1 MADRITASQ
10 KSSVLTPGTYEDVT
24 FWQNELCRFDYM
36 RDLEVGN
43 DLGLFGWAQ
52 CTQGA
57 SQVTQWVKNLPAVK
71 EMQETWVR
79 SLAQEDPHGGGHGNP
94 LQYLCLENPMGRGAW
109 RAAVYGVAK
118 TQRLK

>member
-24 FWQNELCRFDYM
+24 FWQNELCRFDYLK
-36 RDLEVGN
+36 DLEVGN
-43 DLGLFGWAQ
+43 DPGLFGWAQ

-79 SLAQEDPHGGGHGNP
+79 SLAQEDPLLKEMATHSSTLVWRIP
-94 LQYLCLENPMGRGAW
+94 QTEDPRGPKESEA
-109 RAAVYGVAK
+109 
-118 TQRLK
+118 TE